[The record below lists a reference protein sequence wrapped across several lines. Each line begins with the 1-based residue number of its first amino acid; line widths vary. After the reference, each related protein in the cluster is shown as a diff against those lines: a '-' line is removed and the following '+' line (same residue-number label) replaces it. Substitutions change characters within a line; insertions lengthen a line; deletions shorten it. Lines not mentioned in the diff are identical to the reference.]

1 MAWKSRSEEW
11 SRPPEPSPAASG
23 IVVQLLRAAAECEF
37 ELVPDPGQVM
47 QKGLDLGSRTATK
60 GGTHDAVI
68 MNLTPKCPCE
78 VGCFLRYQA
87 VTEACRRTRGS
98 RRMASSVTIENSPS
112 RQGVVR
118 AIALSDHWR

>member
-23 IVVQLLRAAAECEF
+23 IVVQLLRAATECEF

-78 VGCFLRYQA
+78 RADARTAALFVQSLRPELHRH
-87 VTEACRRTRGS
+87 T
-98 RRMASSVTIENSPS
+98 
-112 RQGVVR
+112 
-118 AIALSDHWR
+118 